1 MSYTMAMVHSR
12 SPGSSLRRLIV
23 PFIGLCLAAAWASA
37 PHAQPSDPAVDAAR
51 PAPVVA
57 GAVKLAADARSA
69 KLSFTLSQEVKPK
82 AFLLERPD
90 RVIIDLPEVNF
101 QLPEGAGR
109 RGEGL
114 VASFRYGLFAPGRSR
129 IVIDLDEPALVVS
142 AQSVSRPGELTKL
155 EVDLTRTDRA
165 RYRQAALKPM
175 IDVGDGLPRAAAAPK
190 PIAPADAQKPLIII
204 DPGHGG
210 VDTGAVNAA
219 GNVEKNI
226 VFAFALKL
234 KEHLEATGR
243 YRVGLTRDKD
253 VFITLPDRVRVA
265 REQKASLF
273 ISIHADILNRRPNV
287 RGATVYTGSKFAT
300 DAESA
305 QLADK
310 ENEADKIAGV
320 DAPDEP
326 EAVADILQD
335 LTMRETRSFSGQF
348 AKRLVTELGTA
359 VELNRNPH
367 RSAGFRVLKAPDIP
381 SVLIEIGYLSS
392 SKDADLMN
400 SDTWRDHTTKAL
412 TAAVDQYF
420 AARGNAPVRAAVSP

>member
-1 MSYTMAMVHSR
+1 M
-12 SPGSSLRRLIV
+12 
-23 PFIGLCLAAAWASA
+23 AAAWASA
-37 PHAQPSDPAVDAAR
+37 PHAQPSEPAADAAR
-51 PAPVVA
+51 PAPAVA
-57 GAVKLAADARSA
+57 GAVDLVADSRSA
-69 KLSFTLSQEVKPK
+69 KLSFTLSQEVKAK

-109 RGEGL
+109 RGAGI
-114 VASFRYGLFAPGRSR
+114 VGSFRYGLFAPGRSR

-190 PIAPADAQKPLIII
+190 PVAPADAQKPLIVI

-219 GNVEKNI
+219 GIVEKNI

-234 KEHLEATGR
+234 KEHLEATGH

-265 REQKASLF
+265 QDQKASLF

-420 AARGNAPVRAAVSP
+420 AARGHTPVRAAVSP